1 MIVFLYKEFK
11 SAPFALKF
19 RTEKEL
25 KTILRA
31 FENNVNQIIEDNPF
45 YYEKQNSIL
54 YRLLL

>member
-11 SAPFALKF
+11 SAPFALRF

-31 FENNVNQIIEDNPF
+31 FENNVNQRIEDNQSQAF
-45 YYEKQNSIL
+45 HKIIWKQSIP
-54 YRLLL
+54 

>member
-11 SAPFALKF
+11 SAPFTLRF

-31 FENNVNQIIEDNPF
+31 FENNVNQRIEDNPCLWIGF
-45 YYEKQNSIL
+45 FNC
-54 YRLLL
+54 

>member
-11 SAPFALKF
+11 SAPFALRF

-31 FENNVNQIIEDNPF
+31 FENNVNQIIEDNQSQAF
-45 YYEKQNSIL
+45 HKIIWEQSIP
-54 YRLLL
+54 